1 MNSKPTLEY
10 RDQIEVLAATS
21 RRLGE
26 LGYVTSHGGNLSWR
40 VAEDRVLI
48 TPTKVVKRTMQAEDI
63 CITDMEGTVVWAADE
78 RKPTGETPMHL
89 RIFEKRPDAVS
100 IVHAHPP
107 ILTGFSI
114 SGSAHL
120 LTKPLLPEPVIE
132 AGPVVLVD
140 YAEPISE
147 ELAAKFDQVL
157 HRSNAFLMKNH
168 GMTVC
173 SWEGV
178 DRALDVLEMLE
189 MEAYSVWVAHS
200 LGAVESIP
208 EEEVQK
214 MERTLKTR
222 SLPIPGDPR
231 RMKSLVDQYR

>member
-1 MNSKPTLEY
+1 MDNAPNMEY
-10 RDQIEVLAATS
+10 RDQIEELAAAS

-26 LGYVTSHGGNLSWR
+26 LGYVTSHGGNLSYR

-48 TPTKVVKRTMQAEDI
+48 TPTKVVKRTLTPEDI
-63 CITDMEGTVVWAADE
+63 CITDMDGDLVWAKE
-78 RKPTGETPMHL
+78 GRKPTGETPMHL
-89 RIFEKRPDAVS
+89 RIYRKRPDVASV
-100 IVHAHPP
+100 VHAHPP

-120 LTKPLLPEPVIE
+120 LNKPLLPEPVVE

-147 ELAAKFDQVL
+147 ELAEKFDQVL

-168 GMTVC
+168 GITVC

-178 DRALDVLEMLE
+178 SRALDVLEMLE
-189 MEAYSVWVAHS
+189 MEAYSVWVAQT
-200 LGAVESIP
+200 LGSVDSIP
-208 EEEVQK
+208 EDEVEK

-231 RMKSLVDQYR
+231 QMKRLVDQYR

>member
-1 MNSKPTLEY
+1 MDKRVTAEY
-10 RDQIEVLAATS
+10 GDQIEELAAAS

-48 TPTKVVKRTMQAEDI
+48 TPTKVVKRRLQAEDI
-63 CITDMEGTVVWAADE
+63 CITDMDGSVIWAAE
-78 RKPTGETPMHL
+78 GRKPTGETPMHL

-107 ILTGFSI
+107 VLTGFSI

-157 HRSNAFLMKNH
+157 HLSNAFLMKNH

-173 SWEGV
+173 GWEGV
-178 DRALDVLEMLE
+178 SRTLDVLEMLE

-200 LGAVESIP
+200 LGSVESIP
-208 EEEVQK
+208 TEEVEK
-214 MERTLKTR
+214 MERTLETR

-231 RMKSLVDQYR
+231 RIKSLVDQYR

>member
-1 MNSKPTLEY
+1 MDKRSIVGY
-10 RDQIEVLAATS
+10 QQQIEELAAAS

-26 LGYVTSHGGNLSWR
+26 LRFVTSHGGNLSWR

-48 TPTKVVKRTMQAEDI
+48 TPTKVVKRTLQAEDI
-63 CITDMEGTVVWAADE
+63 CLTDMDGTLIWAAE
-78 RKPTGETPMHL
+78 GRKPTGETPMHL

-107 ILTGFSI
+107 VLTGFSI
-114 SGSAHL
+114 SGSAEL
-120 LTKPLLPEPVIE
+120 LNRPLLPEPVVE
-132 AGPVVLVD
+132 VGPVVLVD

-147 ELAAKFDQVL
+147 DLAEKFDQVL

-178 DRALDVLEMLE
+178 SRALDLMEMLE

-200 LGAVESIP
+200 LGRVDSIP

-214 MERTLKTR
+214 MERTLATR
-222 SLPIPGDPR
+222 SLPLPGDPR
-231 RMKSLVDQYR
+231 HVKRLVDQYR